1 MGIKDDEI
9 IAAILLHDVVEDTDA
24 SLDDLP
30 VTDSIKE
37 IVSLV
42 TFNKHDGMAKEEAKE
57 EYYKRIAE
65 NDKAIIVKIIDRCNN
80 LSTMAACFTK
90 QKIVEYIDE
99 TEKYIIPLISII
111 KNKSIQYSNV
121 AFIVKYHI
129 ISVIES
135 IKPLI

>member
-1 MGIKDDEI
+1 MRKCRWLILSLALLL
-9 IAAILLHDVVEDTDA
+9 AAALAAGCGSRPQE
-24 SLDDLP
+24 P
-30 VTDSIKE
+30 Q
-37 IVSLV
+37 
-42 TFNKHDGMAKEEAKE
+42 KEEAKE